1 MTGRKNTVNVKINM
15 QDKVRVSG
23 TLDVQANILTSLYIF
38 LWQSCQEKDCEQY
51 GGARQNVSFGTE
63 GKDILSWQIQRGKKT
78 NQPERT
84 VSLCKTLEYT
94 VRNINI
100 AGIKSNSPFFF
111 TENLFSFLSNRVT
124 REMMAEK
131 KEVSC

>member
-1 MTGRKNTVNVKINM
+1 MVA
-15 QDKVRVSG
+15 QDKTYHLELKERIYLAG
-23 TLDVQANILTSLYIF
+23 RF
-38 LWQSCQEKDCEQY
+38 
-51 GGARQNVSFGTE
+51 
-63 GKDILSWQIQRGKKT
+63 RGEKKT